1 MITGIYSSKEEIQLK
16 APTDLS
22 LFERLKGSLKS
33 FLSRH
38 VTPQVYYFFLYLKF
52 YKILYSILYKTL
64 KKM

>member
-1 MITGIYSSKEEIQLK
+1 MITGIYSLKEEIQLK

-38 VTPQVYYFFLYLKF
+38 VTSQVC
-52 YKILYSILYKTL
+52 
-64 KKM
+64 

>member
-1 MITGIYSSKEEIQLK
+1 
-16 APTDLS
+16 LS